1 MRASESGS
9 PARGRSNF
17 RAPPAFDAEFV
28 KRRGFHDQGVLV
40 VALDDHRLDWAQR
53 EMLKQIGVRLYGKRA

>member
-1 MRASESGS
+1 MRSASLAPSS
-9 PARGRSNF
+9 ARSSF

-53 EMLKQIGVRLYGKRA
+53 EMLKQIGARLYGKRT